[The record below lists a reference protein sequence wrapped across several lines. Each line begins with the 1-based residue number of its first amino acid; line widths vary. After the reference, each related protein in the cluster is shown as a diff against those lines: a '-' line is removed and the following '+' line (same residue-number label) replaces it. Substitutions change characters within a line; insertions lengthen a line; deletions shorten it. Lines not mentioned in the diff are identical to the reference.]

1 MAERASAAEMEMR
14 AKRLARLLANGAR
27 ASDCVQFAAERW
39 GVGERQARHAIARAR
54 ELLKAD
60 WSDIQRDQ
68 MVAEILSQYSTLQL
82 EARKAG
88 QLHVA
93 LGCIHGAAKL
103 AQLVS

>member
-1 MAERASAAEMEMR
+1 MADRATASDFDMR

-27 ASDCVQFAAERW
+27 MSDCLQFASDRW
-39 GVGERQARHAIARAR
+39 GVGERQARNYVARAR

-68 MVAEILSQYSTLQL
+68 MVAEILAQYSTLQL
-82 EARKAG
+82 EARKTG

>member
-1 MAERASAAEMEMR
+1 MADRTTASDFDMR

-27 ASDCVQFAAERW
+27 TSDCLQFASDRW
-39 GVGERQARHAIARAR
+39 GIGERQARNYVARAR

-88 QLHVA
+88 QFNVA
-93 LGCIHGAAKL
+93 LGCINGAAKL

>member
-1 MAERASAAEMEMR
+1 MADRTTASDFDMR
-14 AKRLARLLANGAR
+14 AKRLARLLANAAR
-27 ASDCVQFAAERW
+27 TSDCLQFASDRW
-39 GVGERQARHAIARAR
+39 VLGERQARNYVARAR

-82 EARKAG
+82 EARKSG
-88 QLHVA
+88 QLNVA

-103 AQLVS
+103 AQLIS